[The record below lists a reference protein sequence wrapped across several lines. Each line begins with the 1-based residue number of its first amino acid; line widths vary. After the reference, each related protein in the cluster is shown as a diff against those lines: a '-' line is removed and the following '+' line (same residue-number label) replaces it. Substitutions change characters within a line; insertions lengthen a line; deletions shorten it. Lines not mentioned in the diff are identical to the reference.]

1 MLSGVCVSGTAE
13 GPKSERG
20 GGAVLVSNEKA
31 F

>member
-13 GPKSERG
+13 GPKIER